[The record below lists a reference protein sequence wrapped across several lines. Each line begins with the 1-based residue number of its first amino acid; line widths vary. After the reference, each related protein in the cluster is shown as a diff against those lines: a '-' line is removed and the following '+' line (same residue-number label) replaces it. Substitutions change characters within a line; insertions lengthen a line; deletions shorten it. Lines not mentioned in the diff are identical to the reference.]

1 MEDGKVLVWGTG
13 KNGSLG
19 LGADLLTIKLPTPI
33 PSLGKYLSDAVSKCS
48 YTTFYQCIPLL
59 LCSLKSQLSNKP
71 KQYILNLFKLFL
83 SFSIITKTIIIT
95 TTTTTTTT
103 IHIGISAGVSI
114 GRIACGGEHT
124 MFLTRSGAVYC
135 CGKNT
140 LGQLGLGHTKDIFEP
155 TLIRS
160 LVSTPIRD
168 AACGDCFTIVS
179 EMEQTN
185 LQQCGFIGKP
195 NIQLDAETNICG
207 PGGTFD
213 HDEDGYTK
221 TVIVNLSFE
230 NVKLPVR

>member
-1 MEDGKVLVWGTG
+1 
-13 KNGSLG
+13 
-19 LGADLLTIKLPTPI
+19 
-33 PSLGKYLSDAVSKCS
+33 
-48 YTTFYQCIPLL
+48 
-59 LCSLKSQLSNKP
+59 
-71 KQYILNLFKLFL
+71 
-83 SFSIITKTIIIT
+83 
-95 TTTTTTTT
+95 
-103 IHIGISAGVSI
+103 
-114 GRIACGGEHT
+114 

-230 NVKLPVR
+230 NVKLPELYNGKAKILAVSAGAYHCGILVDGDGDNSNGAESVLTWGEGVHGALGHSNEERCELPTIVEALDHCCAIQLSMGHEFSALLTTDGK